1 MIQRYLLKGILMDV
15 RGMLWQWRREQA
27 EQEGVEVFRV
37 LPNAVLEALLAAEP
51 RTKEELLAIKGIKE
65 AKYRKYGK
73 AILGILAASSDRKF
87 PTEQAEPLMQFP
99 KIDDENFLFPK
110 GEAVIVEEKPLSVSQ
125 FLDGLNVELSGMAA
139 RVRGEVSSLDERERV
154 VYFTLKD
161 GEDGSALNCL
171 MFRSAYQLSGVRLAA
186 GDEVVVEGSPDIYK
200 PSGRLSL
207 KVGYLEL
214 AGEGALKKAY
224 DELLEKLT
232 TEGLLAL
239 ERKRALPAF
248 PSRVAL
254 ITSEQGAAIG
264 DFTMNLGQLGL
275 RVDFYPASVEGNRA
289 VGDILEAL
297 RFFTARATQYDLLVM
312 IRGGGSL
319 ESLQAFNNET
329 LVRAVAECPIPTLL
343 GIGHEKDVTL
353 AALVADLMVSTP
365 TATARTVREPFERAR
380 QTVSHAER
388 WLLDRFERA
397 LIREQA
403 RIDQGEQALSFVFP
417 KLEER
422 FMRAEEGLIRAFE
435 RISFILRDMEVRLA
449 EIPERIF
456 GGYRRICVVF
466 SQALSGVEEKLREY
480 DPERALALGY
490 GLIRSQGK
498 LVHGIAEVKTG
509 SRIAV
514 QIRDG
519 TLEAEVKH
527 ISPKRT

>member
-73 AILGILAASSDRKF
+73 AILGILAASSDRKL
-87 PTEQAEPLMQFP
+87 PTEQTEPLMRFP

-161 GEDGSALNCL
+161 SEDGSTLNCL
-171 MFRSAYQLSGVRLAA
+171 IFRSAYQLSGVRLAA

-224 DELLEKLT
+224 DELLGKLT
-232 TEGLLAL
+232 TEGLLAP
-239 ERKRALPAF
+239 ERKRTLPAF

-365 TATARTVREPFERAR
+365 TATARTIREPFERAR
-380 QTVSHAER
+380 QTVSYAER
-388 WLLDRFERA
+388 WLLERFERA
-397 LIREQA
+397 LIHERA
-403 RIDQGEQALSFVFP
+403 RIDQGERALSFVFP

-422 FMRAEEGLIRAFE
+422 FIRAEEGLIRAFE
-435 RISFILRDMEVRLA
+435 RISFILRDTEARLA

-456 GGYRRICVVF
+456 GGYRRMYAVF
-466 SQALSGVEEKLREY
+466 LQALSGVEEKLREY

-498 LVHGIAEVKTG
+498 LVQSIAEVKTG

-527 ISPKRT
+527 ISPK

>member
-1 MIQRYLLKGILMDV
+1 MIQRYLLKGIHMDV

-27 EQEGVEVFRV
+27 AQEGVEVFRV

-73 AILGILAASSDRKF
+73 AILGILAISSERK
-87 PTEQAEPLMQFP
+87 PVVEQVESATRFP
-99 KIDDENFLFPK
+99 KIDDERFLFPEE
-110 GEAVIVEEKPLSVSQ
+110 EAATEEKLLSVSQ

-161 GEDGSALNCL
+161 SEDGSALNCL

-186 GDEVVVEGSPDIYK
+186 GDEVIVEGSPDIYK

-224 DELLEKLT
+224 DELLGKLT
-232 TEGLLAL
+232 TEGLLAP
-239 ERKRALPAF
+239 ERKRTLPAF

-388 WLLDRFERA
+388 WLLERFERA
-397 LIREQA
+397 LIHEQA
-403 RIDQGEQALSFVFP
+403 RIDQGEQALSLAFP

-422 FMRAEEGLIRAFE
+422 LMRAEEGLIRAFE

-456 GGYRRICVVF
+456 GGYRRMYAVF
-466 SQALSGVEEKLREY
+466 LQALSGVEEKLREY

-498 LVHGIAEVKTG
+498 LVQSIAEVKTG

-514 QIRDG
+514 RIRDG

-527 ISPKRT
+527 ISPK

>member
-1 MIQRYLLKGILMDV
+1 MIQKYLLRRIRMDV
-15 RGMLWQWRREQA
+15 RGKLWQWRREQA
-27 EQEGVEVFRV
+27 KQEGVEVFRV
-37 LPNAVLEALLAAEP
+37 LPNAVLEALLMAEP
-51 RTKEELLAIKGIKE
+51 QTKEELLTIKGIKE

-73 AILGILAASSDRKF
+73 AILEIVSSSVSSGISREDTDQSAVFLGIVPETDLFSVE
-87 PTEQAEPLMQFP
+87 TTTIEEQ
-99 KIDDENFLFPK
+99 
-110 GEAVIVEEKPLSVSQ
+110 PLSVSQ

-161 GEDGSALNCL
+161 SVDGSTLNCL
-171 MFRSAYQLSGVRLAA
+171 MFRSAYQVSGVRLAA
-186 GDEVVVEGSPDIYK
+186 GDEVIVEGSPDIYK

-224 DELLEKLT
+224 DELLAKLKG
-232 TEGLLAL
+232 EGFLAL
-239 ERKRALPAF
+239 ERKRPLPLF
-248 PSRVAL
+248 PTRVAL

-388 WLLDRFERA
+388 WLLERFERA

-403 RIDQGEQALSFVFP
+403 RIDQGEQALSLAFP

-422 FMRAEEGLIRAFE
+422 LMRAEEGLIRVFE
-435 RISFILRDMEVRLA
+435 RILFILRDTEVRLA

-456 GGYRRICVVF
+456 GGYRRMYAVF

-480 DPERALALGY
+480 DPERALSLGY

-498 LVHGIAEVKTG
+498 LVQSIAEVKTG

-519 TLEAEVKH
+519 TLEAEVKY
-527 ISPKRT
+527 ISPK

>member
-1 MIQRYLLKGILMDV
+1 MDV

-37 LPNAVLEALLAAEP
+37 LPNAVLEALLVAKP

-73 AILGILAASSDRKF
+73 AILGILTASSDRKL
-87 PTEQAEPLMQFP
+87 PTEQAEPLMRFP

-110 GEAVIVEEKPLSVSQ
+110 GETVIVEEKPLSVSQ

-171 MFRSAYQLSGVRLAA
+171 IFRSAYQLSGVRLAA
-186 GDEVVVEGSPDIYK
+186 GDEVIVEGSPDIYK

-224 DELLEKLT
+224 DELLGKLT
-232 TEGLLAL
+232 TEGLLAP

-289 VGDILEAL
+289 VRDILEAL
-297 RFFTARATQYDLLVM
+297 KFFTARATQYDLLVM

-353 AALVADLMVSTP
+353 TALMADLMVSTP

-388 WLLDRFERA
+388 WLLERFERA
-397 LIREQA
+397 LIHEQV

-466 SQALSGVEEKLREY
+466 SQALLGVEEKLREY

-498 LVHGIAEVKTG
+498 LVQSIVEVKTG

-527 ISPKRT
+527 ISPK